1 MTTENSQW
9 KRQQKISQFQAG
21 NSKPVGEATGDIDMV
36 LIVIIMPC
44 FSFCLVAMNRWVVV
58 PSKKQCRS
66 YIRLSSLHFTSML
79 PTHIQEWQQLPQLAP
94 KTFPLLHNFNYNAN
108 MESVLYQN
116 VQQNRTIFS
125 LLTDFPIYK
134 VGTPGD

>member
-1 MTTENSQW
+1 MPLLHPFILTPLHKHVADTHTGMAATASVGTENFPFNQ
-9 KRQQKISQFQAG
+9 R
-21 NSKPVGEATGDIDMV
+21 
-36 LIVIIMPC
+36 
-44 FSFCLVAMNRWVVV
+44 
-58 PSKKQCRS
+58 
-66 YIRLSSLHFTSML
+66 
-79 PTHIQEWQQLPQLAP
+79 
-94 KTFPLLHNFNYNAN
+94 TFPLLHNFNYNAN

>member
-9 KRQQKISQFQAG
+9 KCQQKISQFQAG
-21 NSKPVGEATGDIDMV
+21 NSKPVGEATEDIDMV

-66 YIRLSSLHFTSML
+66 YIHLSSLHFTSML

-94 KTFPLLHNFNYNAN
+94 KTFPLIREL
-108 MESVLYQN
+108 SLYYTTLITMQIWN
-116 VQQNRTIFS
+116 LYCIEMCNKTE
-125 LLTDFPIYK
+125 LYLAY
-134 VGTPGD
+134 